1 MDVPA
6 GSSLAER
13 YVGGPLLSHSAS
25 PTLPDPSINSH
36 PTAPSTLSETRPS
49 TSTST
54 PTSPS
59 PPLSLRKRQTHDF
72 EFGEILGE
80 GSYST
85 VLSAKE
91 TSTGREFAVKML
103 DKRHIVRERKT
114 KYVTVERDVLNRVQH
129 PFIVKLFYTFQD
141 DHSLYFVLE
150 LAKNGDLL
158 SYLRRLGRFS
168 VDGARFYMAE
178 ITAGV
183 AFLHSMGVIHRDLKP
198 ENILLT
204 SSNHIK
210 IADFGTA
217 RILDLPTKLDSAA
230 TTSPAISDQSNSS
243 TATPARRASFVGTAE
258 YCSPELLND
267 REASHASDVWAL
279 GCIMHQLL
287 VGHPPF
293 KGSNEYQTF
302 QCIIHLQYSIPE
314 EIDPTAASLIHSI
327 LKLVP
332 QQRPLLADIQS
343 HPFYLNFVWDG
354 LEKCDAP
361 VMTFLEPLQKPKDSM
376 VDLAGNMG
384 SIGISD
390 DEVSDVGSNTSDR
403 DGHVEGSSESS
414 DPPHPQSFRH

>member
-1 MDVPA
+1 MLVVPC
-6 GSSLAER
+6 
-13 YVGGPLLSHSAS
+13 SAIQ
-25 PTLPDPSINSH
+25 PVLHCQIHPSTH

-114 KYVTVERDVLNRVQH
+114 K
-129 PFIVKLFYTFQD
+129 
-141 DHSLYFVLE
+141 
-150 LAKNGDLL
+150 
-158 SYLRRLGRFS
+158 LGRFS

-198 ENILLT
+198 E
-204 SSNHIK
+204 